1 MPPSPLHGAVGQGGT
16 VSWVFQK
23 PGLQPGAGV
32 GVTVGML
39 VGVLVGVFVGVFVG
53 VLVGVLVGV
62 SVGVGVQAETTTTP
76 PVLAFTP
83 TPVSTPEP
91 EIRSVKLQLLVWQPG
106 AVSLM
111 MPPHVSV

>member
-32 GVTVGML
+32 GVT
-39 VGVLVGVFVGVFVG
+39 VG